1 MVRYATYSHSEIFNL
16 VLPLSIGPYLL
27 IHLSIVAPGLRVR
40 IVVMG
45 ALGAGSWSVV
55 SRTLSL
61 VLLCNHGRGLANTTL
76 HLLLW
81 MYGDDVAIGRDM
93 EGSRLCSDWN
103 PCPYLTQSQ
112 VFGL

>member
-1 MVRYATYSHSEIFNL
+1 MFNL

-61 VLLCNHGRGLANTTL
+61 VLLCNRGSSLANTTL
-76 HLLLW
+76 NTLLW

-93 EGSRLCSDWN
+93 ERSH
-103 PCPYLTQSQ
+103 
-112 VFGL
+112 FGCD